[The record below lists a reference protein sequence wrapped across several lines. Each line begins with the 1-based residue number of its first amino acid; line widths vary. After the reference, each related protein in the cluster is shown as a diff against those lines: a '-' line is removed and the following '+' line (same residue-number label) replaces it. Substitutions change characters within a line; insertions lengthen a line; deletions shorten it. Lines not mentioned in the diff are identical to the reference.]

1 MQRPFPFQL
10 AAAPLGIPAYYP
22 AHTNG
27 ATIVTVANI
36 CNPENINTFT
46 FEL

>member
-10 AAAPLGIPAYYP
+10 AAAPLGIPACYP

-27 ATIVTVANI
+27 ATIILQQTFAI
-36 CNPENINTFT
+36 LKTINTFT